1 MRCQPAFRL
10 QVAAGVARVVAPYAC
25 LMPSTGT
32 WSSIDAFIGAN
43 TGHKTEPRQAFLSP

>member
-1 MRCQPAFRL
+1 MRRQPAFRL
-10 QVAAGVARVVAPYAC
+10 EATAGAARVVAPYAC

-32 WSSIDAFIGAN
+32 WSSIDVFIGAN